1 MYACKNDGCR
11 SKNLYIIF
19 SIFIIIFLNG
29 GGGFPFLSSSLSL
42 LSLDPVTRYSDI
54 LILAISRPIK
64 IINFSHLRNI
74 ETETG
79 VLHPVIYNIAAPSLN
94 VVIRPAK
101 SYHVVEYNEV
111 TYSFQHHISS

>member
-1 MYACKNDGCR
+1 MG
-11 SKNLYIIF
+11 L
-19 SIFIIIFLNG
+19 
-29 GGGFPFLSSSLSL
+29 FPPFPSTSSPL
-42 LSLDPVTRYSDI
+42 LSLGLMTRYSDI

-94 VVIRPAK
+94 VVISPGK
-101 SYHVVEYNEV
+101 SYHVVEYNEL

>member
-1 MYACKNDGCR
+1 MVPPFA
-11 SKNLYIIF
+11 S
-19 SIFIIIFLNG
+19 
-29 GGGFPFLSSSLSL
+29 FPL
-42 LSLDPVTRYSDI
+42 LSLHLMTRYSDI
-54 LILAISRPIK
+54 LILAISRPIT

-101 SYHVVEYNEV
+101 SYRVVEYNEL